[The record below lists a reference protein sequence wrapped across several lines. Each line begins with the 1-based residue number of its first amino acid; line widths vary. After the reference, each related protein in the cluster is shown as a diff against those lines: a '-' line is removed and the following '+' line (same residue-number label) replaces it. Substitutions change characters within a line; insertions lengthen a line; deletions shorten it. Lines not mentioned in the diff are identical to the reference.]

1 MPEKSLSLYQ
11 DKTFLNKLGS
21 KLSKLLIPTKLG
33 INGMVISIKRN
44 NLIKA
49 FNNYLQIESEED
61 SEKKEYIEKKYEEV
75 YTSYLEVL
83 DKHIMNSIYKKV
95 KNETASEFEKEAL
108 ANYYTVINLKE
119 KEYVEYKYK
128 KQKYLLELDFENI
141 KNSNKEKVIKAYKE
155 FYVSKMESLY
165 KSLLKQFSI
174 KLADNISHYDKEMVY
189 AKIFETLEQYISEI
203 LPLKMEIGSSDNYS
217 DIIDEYNKFDN
228 YAIGKLDQVENLN
241 KKVILLGISRRLFT
255 HSLPLVVAEQ
265 CYIKLIK
272 DTRSLIVD
280 TKIETKREKAYNLVL
295 NIIEDYN
302 IKLLSTKVYWD
313 KPAQREEYRAFWN
326 KYKSLDS
333 LKKEDYISYMLNKEV
348 LFVKED
354 LKKVY
359 MNENKYCKIIQFYKN
374 KLVSLNAMRQ
384 LKNSYISKGKYKK
397 SKDIILPSVG

>member
-280 TKIETKREKAYNLVL
+280 TKIETKREKAYNLLL

>member
-280 TKIETKREKAYNLVL
+280 TKIETKREKAYNLLL

-348 LFVKED
+348 LLVKED

>member
-203 LPLKMEIGSSDNYS
+203 LPLKMEIGISDNYS

-280 TKIETKREKAYNLVL
+280 TKIETKREKAYNLLL

-313 KPAQREEYRAFWN
+313 KPAQRE
-326 KYKSLDS
+326 
-333 LKKEDYISYMLNKEV
+333 
-348 LFVKED
+348 
-354 LKKVY
+354 
-359 MNENKYCKIIQFYKN
+359 
-374 KLVSLNAMRQ
+374 
-384 LKNSYISKGKYKK
+384 
-397 SKDIILPSVG
+397 